1 MKINKKLENAF
12 LSMELNSM
20 SEKIA
25 PRKVVGD
32 TLVELA
38 QTDPDICVLDADFN
52 NCSITE
58 SFKEKVPDRFIQVGV
73 AEQNMMGVAAG
84 LATIGLKPFASTVA
98 VFCSRRACDQVT
110 TSIALQNLNVKIL
123 GVYPGLFVGKNGAS
137 HQSLEDIAIMRAIA
151 RMTVIHPA
159 DAWELIE
166 VLKFAA
172 EYKGPMYIRVARDPV
187 PRYVP
192 EDYRFELGKSTLL
205 REGNDITIF
214 TYGELIA
221 DTLEAS
227 TMLQEKGLQARVIN
241 MSSIKP
247 IDEEAIIKAAT
258 ETDGIITIDNHNIY
272 GGMGSAVTEVVCEN
286 KPTRVKRIGVR
297 DVFGRSGSDEEM
309 KKKFGLRAE
318 DIANQILQFLN

>member
-1 MKINKKLENAF
+1 MI
-12 LSMELNSM
+12 
-20 SEKIA
+20 EKIA
-25 PRKVVGD
+25 PRSIVGD
-32 TLVELA
+32 ALVELA
-38 QTDPDICVLDADFN
+38 QSDPDICVLDADFN
-52 NCSITE
+52 NCSITQ

-84 LATIGLKPFASTVA
+84 LATTGLKPFASTVA

-137 HQSLEDIAIMRAIA
+137 HQSLEDISIMRAIA
-151 RMTVIHPA
+151 RMKVIQPA
-159 DAWELIE
+159 DAWELQE

-172 EYKGPMYIRVARDPV
+172 DNYGPMYIRIARDPV

-192 EDYRFELGKSTLL
+192 ENYRFILGKSTLL
-205 REGNDITIF
+205 REGDDVTIF

-221 DTLEAS
+221 DTLEAAS
-227 TMLQEKGLQARVIN
+227 VLDKKGLHARVIN

-247 IDEEAIIKAAT
+247 IDKEAIIRAAT
-258 ETDGIITIDNHNIY
+258 ETEAIITVDNHNIH
-272 GGMGSAVTEVVCEN
+272 GGMGSAVTEVVCETR
-286 KPTRVKRIGVR
+286 PTLVKRIGVR

-309 KKKFGLRAE
+309 KEKFGLRAV
-318 DIANQILQFLN
+318 DIATQILEFLN

>member
-1 MKINKKLENAF
+1 
-12 LSMELNSM
+12 M

-25 PRKVVGD
+25 PRAIVGD

-38 QTDPDICVLDADFN
+38 KTDPAICVLDADFK
-52 NCSITE
+52 NCSITLP
-58 SFKEKVPDRFIQVGV
+58 FKENIPDRFIQVGV

-84 LATIGLKPFASTVA
+84 LATTGLKPFASTVA

-110 TSIALQNLNVKIL
+110 TSIALQDLNVKIL

-151 RMTVIHPA
+151 RMTVVHPA
-159 DAWELIE
+159 DAWELKE
-166 VLKFAA
+166 VLKYAA
-172 EYKGPMYIRVARDPV
+172 NYDGPMYIRVSRDPV

-192 EDYRFELGKSTLL
+192 DNFTFKLGKSTIL
-205 REGNDITIF
+205 REGTDITIF
-214 TYGELIA
+214 VYGELIA
-221 DTLEAS
+221 DTLEAAD
-227 TMLQEKGLQARVIN
+227 MLSKKGINTRIIN

-247 IDEEAIIKAAT
+247 IDEKAIIKASE
-258 ETDGIITIDNHNIY
+258 ETDCIITVDNHNIF
-272 GGMGSAVTEVVCEN
+272 GGMGSAVAEVVAEKC
-286 KPTRVKRIGVR
+286 PTRVKRIGVR

-318 DIANQILQFLN
+318 DIYQQIIDYID